1 MADVIDFGDEKRRR
15 VAEAAASI
23 LGEAAPKVPRKRAP
37 TSRAKL
43 VAQPSITINAG
54 NGDGNGIGNTIIKTE
69 RVTNKT
75 IATPKPGDEHITEE
89 QVRKLHD
96 LKDEI
101 IKLEK
106 LGKRDPATAGRVW
119 YSLNKAMGVGAM
131 RMIPAGKFRA
141 AEKHLQ
147 SWIGRLMDGKTV
159 QKKAAGAVESRRISY
174 IQTNMKKLDIEER
187 VRDYMEKHFQVRSL
201 KDLPDPSAMEKVYRY
216 VASVKKELEK
226 R

>member
-37 TSRAKL
+37 SRAKP

-101 IKLEK
+101 LKLEK
-106 LGKRDPATAGRVW
+106 LGKRDPATAQRVW
-119 YSLNKAMGVGAM
+119 AALNKAMGVGAM
-131 RMIPAGKFRA
+131 RMIPAAKFRA
-141 AEKHLQ
+141 AEKYLQ

-159 QKKAAGAVESRRISY
+159 QKKAAGAVESRRIAY

-187 VRDYMEKHFQVRSL
+187 VRDYMAKHFQVRLL
-201 KDLPDPSAMEKVYRY
+201 KDLPDPSAMERVYRY
-216 VASVKKELEK
+216 VASVKRELEK

>member
-1 MADVIDFGDEKRRR
+1 MTEEEKKAKIVKLIKEASDVAKKSPRRSRKKADPP
-15 VAEAAASI
+15 ASI
-23 LGEAAPKVPRKRAP
+23 IVK
-37 TSRAKL
+37 
-43 VAQPSITINAG
+43 AG

-69 RVTNKT
+69 RVTHKT
-75 IATPKPGDEHITEE
+75 VATPKPGDEHITEE

-101 IKLEK
+101 LKLER
-106 LGKRDPATAGRVW
+106 LGKRDPATAQRVW
-119 YSLNKAMGVGAM
+119 AALNKAMGVGAM
-131 RMIPAGKFRA
+131 RMIPAAKFRA
-141 AEKHLQ
+141 AEKYLQ

-159 QKKAAGAVESRRISY
+159 QKKAAGAVESRRIAY

-201 KDLPDPSAMEKVYRY
+201 KDLPDPSAMERVYRY
-216 VASVKKELEK
+216 VASVKRELEK